1 MKPII
6 RACTFA
12 CTFACAFLVSLAPVR
27 AADVTVFA
35 AASLSDVLPGIGKS
49 YEAQTRQT
57 VVFSFAASSALA
69 KQIDASAGADLFIS
83 ADMDWMNYLDTRAR
97 LLPGSRKKLLGNAL
111 VLIAPKDS
119 GAPLLHVRDLFDLRG
134 ALNGGRLAMA
144 DPDSVPAGKYAR
156 SALAAL
162 GVWPSVKDRLA
173 NAENVRVALAYVA
186 RKEAPIGIVY
196 RSDALSEPKV
206 KVIGTIP
213 ANTHPPIIYPAA
225 LTRDSKPEAKA
236 FLAYLSGTTARAA
249 FKKAGFIVL
258 DTP

>member
-1 MKPII
+1 MKPITL
-6 RACTFA
+6 ACTL
-12 CTFACAFLVSLAPVR
+12 ACALLLSLTPVR
-27 AADVTVFA
+27 AADLTVFA
-35 AASLSDVLPGIGKS
+35 AASLSDVLQEIGKS
-49 YEAQTRQT
+49 YQAQTKQK

-69 KQIDASAGADLFIS
+69 KQIEASAGADMFIS
-83 ADMDWMNYLDTRAR
+83 ADTDWMNYLDTRAR
-97 LLPGSRKKLLGNAL
+97 LLPGSRKNLLSNTL
-111 VLIAPKDS
+111 VLIAPADS
-119 GAPLLHVRDLFDLRG
+119 GAPLLQVRDLFKLHD
-134 ALNGGRLAMA
+134 ALHGGRLAMA

-186 RKEAPIGIVY
+186 RGEATLGIVY

-206 KVIGTIP
+206 KIIGTIP
-213 ANTHPPIIYPAA
+213 PNTHPPIIYPAA

-236 FLAYLSGTTARAA
+236 FLAYLSGTMARAA

-258 DTP
+258 NTP